1 MTAIPSSNMVDLPV
15 LSVLLVGGG
24 VGVGGGSLGDVTGL
38 ARAAVALGEVGDVA
52 HEVAADDVPVVVL
65 PGVRVSGPSQGRAP
79 LGVARQLDEGGGR
92 GVVMTGRPWA
102 MYSMTVF
109 GIEWR

>member
-24 VGVGGGSLGDVTGL
+24 VGVGAGSLGD
-38 ARAAVALGEVGDVA
+38 VGDVA

-92 GVVMTGRPWA
+92 GLGVVEGHDDAAAGSLDEVGSER
-102 MYSMTVF
+102 
-109 GIEWR
+109 R